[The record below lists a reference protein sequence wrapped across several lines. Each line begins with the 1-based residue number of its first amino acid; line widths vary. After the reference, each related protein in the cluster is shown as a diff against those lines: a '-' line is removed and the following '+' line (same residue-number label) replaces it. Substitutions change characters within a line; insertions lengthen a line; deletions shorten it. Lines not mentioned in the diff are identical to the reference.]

1 MDCRQLV
8 LSEGETLPLL
18 SFSFDISVFLVL
30 GMVRSSE
37 GRRQGM
43 KPKRLLSQ
51 LNLQLMVLLSSS
63 VLISPSYL
71 SYSAPQYVT
80 SAAAC
85 MPRMPPASG
94 PGHHF
99 LMLPRQGMGCSS
111 LSPRSPQRLRASNLP
126 GRSTLHVWPYLSPVE
141 PKAKPRGVGMG
152 STPSP

>member
-30 GMVRSSE
+30 GMMRSSE
-37 GRRQGM
+37 GGRQGM
-43 KPKRLLSQ
+43 KSKRLLSQ

-80 SAAAC
+80 CAAAC

-99 LMLPRQGMGCSS
+99 LMLTRQGMGLL
-111 LSPRSPQRLRASNLP
+111 LSQLCAILCLP
-126 GRSTLHVWPYLSPVE
+126 GPHRDLEPLTCQEGAPSTSGPASPL
-141 PKAKPRGVGMG
+141 
-152 STPSP
+152 